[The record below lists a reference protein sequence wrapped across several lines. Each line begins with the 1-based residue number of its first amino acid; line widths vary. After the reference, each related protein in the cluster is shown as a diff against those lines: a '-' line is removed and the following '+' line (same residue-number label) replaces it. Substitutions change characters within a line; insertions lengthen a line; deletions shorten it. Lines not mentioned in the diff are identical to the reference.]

1 MTPIIIANW
10 KMNLTLDEAYSKAKK
25 LDSKSYSSQLLL
37 APPAPY
43 LAYFAQNLENTSI
56 CAQNIS
62 ALNGFGAYTGEY
74 SAEMIQSCNINYA
87 ILGHSERRNMFGET
101 NKLIQKKAFNC
112 VKANITP
119 IICVGE
125 SLEARKN
132 NNYKEFISRQINESI
147 PENATSIIIA
157 YEPFWAIGT
166 GLVPTMQEIAEIF
179 DFIKTSEDIS
189 IVAKNA
195 QLVYGGS
202 VSSKNYKEILSI
214 AGNNGVILGSA
225 SLDENE
231 LNSILN

>member
-1 MTPIIIANW
+1 MKPIIIANW
-10 KMNLTLDEAYSKAKK
+10 KMNLTLDEAYSKAKN

-43 LAYFAQNLENTSI
+43 LAYFAQNFKNTAI
-56 CAQNIS
+56 CAQNVS

-74 SAEMIQSCNINYA
+74 SAEMLKSCNVNYA
-87 ILGHSERRNMFGET
+87 ILGHSERRNTLGET
-101 NKLIQKKAFNC
+101 NKLIKKKAFNC
-112 VKANITP
+112 IEAQITP

-125 SLEARKN
+125 TLEARKN
-132 NNYKEFISRQINESI
+132 KNYKEFIADQLNSSI
-147 PENATSIIIA
+147 PDNAESIIIA

-166 GLVPTMQEIAEIF
+166 GLVPTIEEIAEIF
-179 DFIKTSEDIS
+179 DFIKTSGDIS
-189 IVAKNA
+189 IVAKNS

-202 VSSKNYKEILSI
+202 VSSKNHKDILSVT
-214 AGNNGVILGSA
+214 GNNGVILGSA